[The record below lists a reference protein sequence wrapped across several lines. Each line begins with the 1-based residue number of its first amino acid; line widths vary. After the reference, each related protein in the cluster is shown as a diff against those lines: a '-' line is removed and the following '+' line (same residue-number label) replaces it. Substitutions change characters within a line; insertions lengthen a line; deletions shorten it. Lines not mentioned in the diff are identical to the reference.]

1 MELFWQDERAQIN
14 DTLIKVFT
22 LLGMLSVPVETCTF
36 FWGVQK
42 QLFFLFLTLYHN
54 QMSYLALGPLIIFEL
69 ENALKGDHDESSCTF
84 CLPCDPRVSNQ
95 RLFFFCIYWLQKFI
109 PFFLMITLCLCSCCF
124 WLGTFLGKHANTVK
138 SHLSKNLSRCSHFE
152 LNFRHMCFELL
163 ACYLQYYSNLLSIT
177 FFSHKH

>member
-22 LLGMLSVPVETCTF
+22 LLGMLSVPVETCIF

-138 SHLSKNLSRCSHFE
+138 SHLSKISLAVPTLSSIFDTCAS
-152 LNFRHMCFELL
+152 N
-163 ACYLQYYSNLLSIT
+163 YLHYYSNLLSIT